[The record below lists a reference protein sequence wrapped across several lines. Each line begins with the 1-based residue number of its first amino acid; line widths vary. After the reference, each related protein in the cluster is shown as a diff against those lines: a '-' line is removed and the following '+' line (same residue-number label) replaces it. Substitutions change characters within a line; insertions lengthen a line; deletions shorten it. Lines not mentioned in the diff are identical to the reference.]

1 MNNRDRIIVVDHDPL
16 WANQFREIKEVL
28 SKQIDKYICNIEHV
42 GSTSIKG
49 LKAKPILDIDIIIYL
64 ASFYENDKNHEKAIT
79 LLKKGLKNSPGNTSL
94 LFKLGTVQDKAGF
107 NKESLAAMKKIIEI
121 DPKDAGALNYLGY
134 SYADQGVNLDE
145 ALLLIKR
152 AYDLRPDDG
161 YITDSLGWIYF
172 KKGNY
177 KKAVEYLE
185 KAAELTSH
193 DTIVSDHLG
202 DAYQKANQLQEALS
216 SYQKAL
222 SNTEDKNRV
231 PELQKKIDAVL
242 KKINE

>member
-1 MNNRDRIIVVDHDPL
+1 
-16 WANQFREIKEVL
+16 
-28 SKQIDKYICNIEHV
+28 
-42 GSTSIKG
+42 
-49 LKAKPILDIDIIIYL
+49 
-64 ASFYENDKNHEKAIT
+64 
-79 LLKKGLKNSPGNTSL
+79 
-94 LFKLGTVQDKAGF
+94 
-107 NKESLAAMKKIIEI
+107 MKKIIEI